1 MADQALKV
9 DASGLTDVGRVRQH
23 NEDRYAVMPG
33 VGVFVV
39 ADGMGGH
46 AGGEFASETVLT
58 EMSDFDAISSL
69 ENQQDRFIAG
79 LSRAHDR
86 MLKLAECLEMPAMGT
101 TVAGLLIHQNDCAIV
116 WSGDSRVYRLRG
128 DQLTQLNWDHSEA
141 QELLDAGV
149 LTSDQARNWPRR
161 NIITKALGVADP
173 LEYDVVQQGVE
184 PGDVFL
190 ICSDG
195 LTEHSTDPELSGILM
210 AAETAEVACTKL
222 VQQTLDRGATDNVT
236 VVVVRILGDV

>member
-1 MADQALKV
+1 M
-9 DASGLTDVGRVRQH
+9 
-23 NEDRYAVMPG
+23 
-33 VGVFVV
+33 
-39 ADGMGGH
+39 
-46 AGGEFASETVLT
+46 
-58 EMSDFDAISSL
+58 
-69 ENQQDRFIAG
+69 
-79 LSRAHDR
+79 
-86 MLKLAECLEMPAMGT
+86 
-101 TVAGLLIHQNDCAIV
+101 

-210 AAETAEVACTKL
+210 AAETAEAACTKL

-236 VVVVRILGDV
+236 VIVVRILGDV